1 MTMYRVQAGRGG
13 VQKFKKKCLTTH
25 QTFAILAPNQT
36 TPATPQNLEKSLHE
50 LKILTNKVNFAKVD
64 STESNSLKATHEV
77 MKSYSPKFTIVGRG
91 CVLTVGKRVVLRCR

>member
-1 MTMYRVQAGRGG
+1 M
-13 VQKFKKKCLTTH
+13 QKFKKKCLTTH

-64 STESNSLKATHEV
+64 STESKVLKATHEV
-77 MKSYSPKFTIVGRG
+77 MKSYSPKLTIVGRG
-91 CVLTVGKRVVLRCR
+91 CVLTWSDDDGWKESRADYESRCRL